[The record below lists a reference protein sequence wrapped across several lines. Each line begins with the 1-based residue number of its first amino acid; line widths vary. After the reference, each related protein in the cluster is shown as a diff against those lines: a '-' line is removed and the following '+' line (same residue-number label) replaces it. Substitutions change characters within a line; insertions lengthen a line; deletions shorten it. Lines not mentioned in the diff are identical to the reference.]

1 MGEHPRPASD
11 PAAAEVVAEA
21 PASAANLGPGFDALG
36 VALEL
41 RLQVRMALRPRR
53 PEQAGEAAPWPPT
66 LGQLRVGGEAAG
78 QVEEGPE
85 NLVWKAAEAVFARMG
100 PRPGPE
106 TSGQAGPGESDGWI
120 VDVWTAG
127 AIPLASGLGSSAAAV
142 VAAMWAA
149 NALFGAPLAYE
160 QLLDLAAAF
169 EGHPDNVAPA
179 YLGGWVAAGVRDGR
193 VVAVRIPA
201 PRGEVV
207 AVVAVPAMKLPTA
220 EARKV
225 LGSSVSL
232 GDAVFNLQGA
242 ALVAAC
248 VTTGRWSW
256 LRAAMEDRLHQPARL
271 PLVPGAAGAIRR
283 AVVAGAYG
291 ACLSGAGPSVLALAP
306 PWRADEVAAA
316 MEGAF
321 AEAGLACRRLV
332 LAVADQGVRV
342 RTRAAAA
349 QDVEGD

>member
-1 MGEHPRPASD
+1 MGEERRRAGEQG
-11 PAAAEVVAEA
+11 AVVAMAEA

-41 RLQVRMALRPRR
+41 RLQVRMSLRPRVDG
-53 PEQAGEAAPWPPT
+53 EGAGPTWPPA
-66 LGQLRVGGEAAG
+66 LGSLRVAGEAAG
-78 QVEEGPE
+78 QVEEGPD
-85 NLVWKAAEAVFARMG
+85 NLVWKAAVAAFERMG
-100 PRPGPE
+100 PPSRE
-106 TSGQAGPGESDGWI
+106 LAPGESAPAGWV
-120 VDVWTAG
+120 VDVTTRG

-142 VAAMWAA
+142 VAGMWAA

-160 QLLDLAAAF
+160 ELLNLAAAV

-220 EARKV
+220 QARQV
-225 LGSSVSL
+225 LARSVGL

-248 VTTGRWSW
+248 VTTGRWAW
-256 LRAAMEDRLHQPARL
+256 LQAAMQDRLHQPVRL
-271 PLVPGAAGAIRR
+271 PLVPGAESAIRQ
-283 AVVAGAYG
+283 AVAAGAYG
-291 ACLSGAGPSVLALAP
+291 ACLSGAGPSVLAVAP
-306 PWRADEVAAA
+306 PWRADEVGAA
-316 MEGAF
+316 MEDAF
-321 AEAGLACRRLV
+321 AAAGLACRRLV
-332 LAVADQGVRV
+332 LAVADEGVRV
-342 RTRAAAA
+342 RTRSGEAAW
-349 QDVEGD
+349 VEED